1 MMNEEFMKYFPYLMP
16 TVTNLQLLE
25 NWKNNSCRYSPEFSL
40 YFEQIYTITLG
51 LCRENFI
58 PLQVN

>member
-25 NWKNNSCRYSPEFSL
+25 NWKTTVADTARSFL
-40 YFEQIYTITLG
+40 YTLSRFYTITLG

>member
-25 NWKNNSCRYSPEFSL
+25 
-40 YFEQIYTITLG
+40 
-51 LCRENFI
+51 
-58 PLQVN
+58 PLRVN

>member
-1 MMNEEFMKYFPYLMP
+1 MMNEEFMNYFPYLMP

-40 YFEQIYTITLG
+40 YFEQILY
-51 LCRENFI
+51 NNSW
-58 PLQVN
+58 VM